1 MWDVHMAKET
11 FELSHKWLKKKKR
24 KEKLGWA
31 KAKSPEW
38 KKRGVAWLELS
49 EASDEVEKDGAEL
62 GWGLTEEPHSPAQ
75 DLVPFPCLRSY
86 CGVWSRETKWWATC
100 FRKPGSFFYNILA
113 MPGLHSV
120 LPFSASICGNL
131 PGGSTLLN
139 SMVPLQLNWRDG
151 HRGTEITPSKQRT
164 RSILPPLRLGVVNR
178 MIPARNSH
186 YKIHTSCKTKLP
198 QPYYSIE
205 VTIWVYLPHW
215 TGASLSRGMV
225 KRWQNHSPNITS
237 SQLYDPWMNPL
248 KDFNLN
254 PLFFQM
260 GITMPISGGL
270 L

>member
-75 DLVPFPCLRSY
+75 DLVPFPCLGSY

-131 PGGSTLLN
+131 QGASTLLN

-215 TGASLSRGMV
+215 TGASFSRGMV
-225 KRWQNHSPNITS
+225 KWWQNHSP
-237 SQLYDPWMNPL
+237 M
-248 KDFNLN
+248 K
-254 PLFFQM
+254 
-260 GITMPISGGL
+260 
-270 L
+270 